1 MKLYRHLAWDGIRK
15 NSRLYVPYL
24 LTGVGA
30 VSFFYI
36 LVALSRLPEGT
47 LPGRGSVQVILNLGS
62 FVLWMFSLLLLFYTH
77 SFLIRRRNREFA
89 LYNVLGMG
97 KRDIA
102 RILCWETLLS
112 GGISLAGGLALG
124 ILLGKLAELG
134 LLRMVGAAT
143 DMVYR
148 VSAGGLLLTLGLY
161 AGIFLLILISSL
173 VRVGRSTAVQLM
185 RSQAE
190 GEKPPRAN
198 WALAVLGILLLAGA
212 YYLAVTIRE
221 PLAALT
227 WFFIAVLMVI
237 AATYLLFIS
246 GSVALCRL
254 LQKNPRFYYQ
264 KRHFVSVSSLVY
276 RMKRNGAGLASICIL
291 GTMVLVMLSST
302 TCLYFGAEDSLHTR
316 YPRDENITAYFPDR
330 ASQSG
335 DLTPLRTAVAD
346 AVRRSG
352 MSAANVWEY
361 RSVSSVMTIRDGV
374 LSPNEGFGD
383 PVDVT
388 LIPLAD
394 YNAAMGTDLTLPQ
407 GQVYVCRSRTGYQG
421 TSLTLQNGPTW
432 QVAGLLDNFSPSGSD
447 SASVVTQL
455 WLIVPDLSAADAL
468 EQVMN
473 GQECRHFA
481 DINGPV
487 EELPRVLSTP
497 RQYAYLRIAEG
508 CSNRCAYC
516 VIPSLRGNYRSRRM
530 EDILREAQALA
541 DDGVQECIVIAQ
553 DITRYG
559 MDLYGERRLPQL
571 LRELCKLPFHW
582 VRLHYLYP
590 DNLSDELIDTIA
602 GEEKICNYLD
612 IPIQHCN
619 DAVLKAMRRRET
631 KAGLEALFAR
641 LRERIPGVVLRTSLI
656 TGLPYEDEAAFEELC
671 SFLGE
676 QKLQRVGA
684 FAYSPEEGTP
694 AAKMLNRVDTEEAQR
709 RAELVMEVQSQVMDQ
724 FNDSRMGDTVEVLCD
739 GWDGQSMSYVGRSY
753 AESPGIDGNIYF
765 TSDQP
770 VEAGDFVRVRIT
782 GAMDGEL
789 TGERTEE

>member
-47 LPGRGSVQVILNLGS
+47 LPGSGSVQVILNLGS
-62 FVLWMFSLLLLFYTH
+62 FVLWVFSLLLLFYTH

-124 ILLGKLAELG
+124 ILLSKLAELG

-212 YYLAVTIRE
+212 YYLAITIRE

-237 AATYLLFIS
+237 LATYLLFIS

-254 LQKNPRFYYQ
+254 LQRNPRFYYR

-291 GTMVLVMLSST
+291 GTMVLLMLSST
-302 TCLYFGAEDSLHTR
+302 TCLYFGAEDSLRTR

-335 DLTPLRTAVAD
+335 DLTSLRTAVAD
-346 AVRRSG
+346 AVSRSG

-361 RSVSSVMTIRDGV
+361 RSVSSVMTLRDGV
-374 LSPNEGFGD
+374 LSPNEGFGN

-394 YNAAMGTDLTLPQ
+394 YNAAMGTDLTLSQ

-473 GQECRHFA
+473 RANMGVSRSWSCGFDLGQEPAR
-481 DINGPV
+481 DEGDPV
-487 EELPRVLSTP
+487 
-497 RQYAYLRIAEG
+497 AAAI
-508 CSNRCAYC
+508 
-516 VIPSLRGNYRSRRM
+516 
-530 EDILREAQALA
+530 REALVSRQDDIRFNVESLSENRDDFYGSYGSLFFLGILLSVGFSLAAVLIIYYKQISEGYEDQARF
-541 DDGVQECIVIAQ
+541 
-553 DITRYG
+553 DIMQKVGMTRR
-559 MDLYGERRLPQL
+559 DIRSSINSQL
-571 LRELCKLPFHW
+571 LLVFFLPLLLAGLHLVFAFPFVHKLLLLFNLW
-582 VRLHYLYP
+582 NTRLLVGTTAASF
-590 DNLSDELIDTIA
+590 LA
-602 GEEKICNYLD
+602 F
-612 IPIQHCN
+612 
-619 DAVLKAMRRRET
+619 AVLYTLVYRA
-631 KAGLEALFAR
+631 
-641 LRERIPGVVLRTSLI
+641 TS
-656 TGLPYEDEAAFEELC
+656 T
-671 SFLGE
+671 
-676 QKLQRVGA
+676 
-684 FAYSPEEGTP
+684 AYYHIVSDG
-694 AAKMLNRVDTEEAQR
+694 
-709 RAELVMEVQSQVMDQ
+709 
-724 FNDSRMGDTVEVLCD
+724 GD
-739 GWDGQSMSYVGRSY
+739 R
-753 AESPGIDGNIYF
+753 
-765 TSDQP
+765 
-770 VEAGDFVRVRIT
+770 
-782 GAMDGEL
+782 
-789 TGERTEE
+789 

>member
-47 LPGRGSVQVILNLGS
+47 LPGSGSVQVILNLGS
-62 FVLWMFSLLLLFYTH
+62 FVLWVFSLLLLFYTH

-227 WFFIAVLMVI
+227 WFFAAVLMVI

-246 GSVALCRL
+246 GSVTLCRL
-254 LQKNPRFYYQ
+254 LQRNPRFYYR

-335 DLTPLRTAVAD
+335 DLTSLRTAVAD
-346 AVRRSG
+346 AVRRTAQDGGLMENG
-352 MSAANVWEY
+352 MLGVESLAENRGDFYGSYGSLFFLGILLSVGFSLATVLIIYYKQISEGY
-361 RSVSSVMTIRDGV
+361 EDQARFDIMQKVGMTRRDIRSSINSQLLLVFF
-374 LSPNEGFGD
+374 L
-383 PVDVT
+383 
-388 LIPLAD
+388 PL
-394 YNAAMGTDLTLPQ
+394 LL
-407 GQVYVCRSRTGYQG
+407 
-421 TSLTLQNGPTW
+421 
-432 QVAGLLDNFSPSGSD
+432 AGLHLAFAFPFVHKLLLLFNLWNTRLLVGTTAASFLAFAALYTLVYRITSNAYYHIVSG
-447 SASVVTQL
+447 
-455 WLIVPDLSAADAL
+455 
-468 EQVMN
+468 
-473 GQECRHFA
+473 G
-481 DINGPV
+481 
-487 EELPRVLSTP
+487 
-497 RQYAYLRIAEG
+497 
-508 CSNRCAYC
+508 
-516 VIPSLRGNYRSRRM
+516 
-530 EDILREAQALA
+530 
-541 DDGVQECIVIAQ
+541 
-553 DITRYG
+553 
-559 MDLYGERRLPQL
+559 GER
-571 LRELCKLPFHW
+571 
-582 VRLHYLYP
+582 
-590 DNLSDELIDTIA
+590 
-602 GEEKICNYLD
+602 
-612 IPIQHCN
+612 
-619 DAVLKAMRRRET
+619 
-631 KAGLEALFAR
+631 
-641 LRERIPGVVLRTSLI
+641 
-656 TGLPYEDEAAFEELC
+656 
-671 SFLGE
+671 
-676 QKLQRVGA
+676 
-684 FAYSPEEGTP
+684 
-694 AAKMLNRVDTEEAQR
+694 
-709 RAELVMEVQSQVMDQ
+709 
-724 FNDSRMGDTVEVLCD
+724 
-739 GWDGQSMSYVGRSY
+739 
-753 AESPGIDGNIYF
+753 
-765 TSDQP
+765 
-770 VEAGDFVRVRIT
+770 
-782 GAMDGEL
+782 
-789 TGERTEE
+789 

>member
-47 LPGRGSVQVILNLGS
+47 LPGSGSVQVILNLGS
-62 FVLWMFSLLLLFYTH
+62 FVLWVFSLLLLFYTH
-77 SFLIRRRNREFA
+77 PFLIRRRNREFA

-124 ILLGKLAELG
+124 ILLSKLAELG

-212 YYLAVTIRE
+212 YYLAITIRE

-237 AATYLLFIS
+237 LAIYLLFIS

-254 LQKNPRFYYQ
+254 LQRNPRFYYR

-302 TCLYFGAEDSLHTR
+302 TCLYFGAEDSLRTR

-335 DLTPLRTAVAD
+335 DLTSLRTAVAD
-346 AVRRSG
+346 AVSRSG

-361 RSVSSVMTIRDGV
+361 RSVSSVMTLRDGV
-374 LSPNEGFGD
+374 LSPNEGFGN

-394 YNAAMGTDLTLPQ
+394 YNAAMGTDLTLSQ

-473 GQECRHFA
+473 RANMGVSRSWSCGFDLGQEPAR
-481 DINGPV
+481 DEGDPV
-487 EELPRVLSTP
+487 
-497 RQYAYLRIAEG
+497 AAAI
-508 CSNRCAYC
+508 
-516 VIPSLRGNYRSRRM
+516 
-530 EDILREAQALA
+530 REALVSRQDDIRFNVESLSENRDDFYGSYGSLFFLGILLSVGFSLAAVLIIYYKQISEGYEDQARF
-541 DDGVQECIVIAQ
+541 
-553 DITRYG
+553 DIMQKVGMTRR
-559 MDLYGERRLPQL
+559 DIRSSINSQL
-571 LRELCKLPFHW
+571 LLVFFLPLLLAGLHLVFAFPFVHKLLLLFNLW
-582 VRLHYLYP
+582 NTRLLVGTTAASF
-590 DNLSDELIDTIA
+590 LA
-602 GEEKICNYLD
+602 F
-612 IPIQHCN
+612 
-619 DAVLKAMRRRET
+619 AVLYTLVYRA
-631 KAGLEALFAR
+631 
-641 LRERIPGVVLRTSLI
+641 TS
-656 TGLPYEDEAAFEELC
+656 T
-671 SFLGE
+671 
-676 QKLQRVGA
+676 
-684 FAYSPEEGTP
+684 AYYHIVSDG
-694 AAKMLNRVDTEEAQR
+694 
-709 RAELVMEVQSQVMDQ
+709 
-724 FNDSRMGDTVEVLCD
+724 GD
-739 GWDGQSMSYVGRSY
+739 R
-753 AESPGIDGNIYF
+753 
-765 TSDQP
+765 
-770 VEAGDFVRVRIT
+770 
-782 GAMDGEL
+782 
-789 TGERTEE
+789 

>member
-47 LPGRGSVQVILNLGS
+47 LPGSGSVQVILNLGS
-62 FVLWMFSLLLLFYTH
+62 FVLWVFSLLLLFYTH

-124 ILLGKLAELG
+124 ILLSKLAL
-134 LLRMVGAAT
+134 
-143 DMVYR
+143 
-148 VSAGGLLLTLGLY
+148 
-161 AGIFLLILISSL
+161 
-173 VRVGRSTAVQLM
+173 
-185 RSQAE
+185 
-190 GEKPPRAN
+190 
-198 WALAVLGILLLAGA
+198 LGILLLAGA

-227 WFFIAVLMVI
+227 WFFAAVLMVI

-246 GSVALCRL
+246 GSVTLCRL
-254 LQKNPRFYYQ
+254 LQRNPRFYYQ

-335 DLTPLRTAVAD
+335 DLTSLRTAVAD

-352 MSAANVWEY
+352 MSAANVREY
-361 RSVSSVMTIRDGV
+361 RSVSSVMTLRDGV
-374 LSPNEGFGD
+374 LSPNEGFGN

-394 YNAAMGTDLTLPQ
+394 YNAAMGTDLTLSQ

-473 GQECRHFA
+473 RANMGVSRTWHYGFDLDRQLTDAA
-481 DINGPV
+481 DPV
-487 EELPRVLSTP
+487 
-497 RQYAYLRIAEG
+497 AE
-508 CSNRCAYC
+508 A
-516 VIPSLRGNYRSRRM
+516 IRRM
-530 EDILREAQALA
+530 
-541 DDGVQECIVIAQ
+541 AQ
-553 DITRYG
+553 DGGLMENGVLGVESLAENRGDFYGSYGSLFFLGILLSVGFSLAAVLIIYYKQISEGYEDQARFDIMQKVGMTRRDIRSSINSQLLVFFLPLLLAGLHLAFAFPFVHKLLLLFNLWNTRLLVGTTAASFLAFAVLYTLVYRITSNAYYHIVSG
-559 MDLYGERRLPQL
+559 GGER
-571 LRELCKLPFHW
+571 
-582 VRLHYLYP
+582 
-590 DNLSDELIDTIA
+590 
-602 GEEKICNYLD
+602 
-612 IPIQHCN
+612 
-619 DAVLKAMRRRET
+619 
-631 KAGLEALFAR
+631 
-641 LRERIPGVVLRTSLI
+641 
-656 TGLPYEDEAAFEELC
+656 
-671 SFLGE
+671 
-676 QKLQRVGA
+676 
-684 FAYSPEEGTP
+684 
-694 AAKMLNRVDTEEAQR
+694 
-709 RAELVMEVQSQVMDQ
+709 
-724 FNDSRMGDTVEVLCD
+724 
-739 GWDGQSMSYVGRSY
+739 
-753 AESPGIDGNIYF
+753 
-765 TSDQP
+765 
-770 VEAGDFVRVRIT
+770 
-782 GAMDGEL
+782 
-789 TGERTEE
+789 

>member
-36 LVALSRLPEGT
+36 LVALARLPEGT
-47 LPGRGSVQVILNLGS
+47 LPGSGSVQVILNLGS
-62 FVLWMFSLLLLFYTH
+62 FVLWVFSLLLLFYTH

-97 KRDIA
+97 KGDIS

-124 ILLGKLAELG
+124 VLLSKLAELG

-173 VRVGRSTAVQLM
+173 VRVSRSTAVQLM

-237 AATYLLFIS
+237 LATYLLFIS

-302 TCLYFGAEDSLHTR
+302 TCLYFGAEDSLRTR
-316 YPRDENITAYFPDR
+316 YPRDENITAYFPER

-335 DLTPLRTAVAD
+335 DLTSLHTAVAD

-352 MSAANVWEY
+352 MSAANVREY

-374 LSPNEGFGD
+374 LSPDERFGD

-394 YNAAMGTDLTLPQ
+394 YNAAMGARLTLSP
-407 GQVYVCRSRTGYQG
+407 GQVYICHGRSDYRE
-421 TSLTLQNGPTW
+421 STLSFPGGAAW
-432 QVAGLLDNFSPSGSD
+432 QVKGLVDNLDTGGD
-447 SASVVTQL
+447 SAGVVTQL
-455 WLIVPDLSAADAL
+455 TVIVPDEEIADMDRL
-468 EQVMN
+468 MEGMN
-473 GQECRHFA
+473 TGMSRSWSCGFDLGQEPA
-481 DINGPV
+481 QVGDDPV
-487 EELPRVLSTP
+487 
-497 RQYAYLRIAEG
+497 AAAI
-508 CSNRCAYC
+508 
-516 VIPSLRGNYRSRRM
+516 
-530 EDILREAQALA
+530 REALVSRQDDIHFNVESLAENRGDFYGSYGSLFFLGIILSVGFSLAAVLIIYYKQISEGYEDQARFDIMQKVGMTRRDIRSSINSQLLLVFFLPLLLA
-541 DDGVQECIVIAQ
+541 GLHLAFAFPFVHKLLLLFNLWNTRLLVGTTAASFLAFAVLYTLVYRITSNAYYHIVS
-553 DITRYG
+553 G
-559 MDLYGERRLPQL
+559 GGER
-571 LRELCKLPFHW
+571 
-582 VRLHYLYP
+582 
-590 DNLSDELIDTIA
+590 
-602 GEEKICNYLD
+602 
-612 IPIQHCN
+612 
-619 DAVLKAMRRRET
+619 
-631 KAGLEALFAR
+631 
-641 LRERIPGVVLRTSLI
+641 
-656 TGLPYEDEAAFEELC
+656 
-671 SFLGE
+671 
-676 QKLQRVGA
+676 
-684 FAYSPEEGTP
+684 
-694 AAKMLNRVDTEEAQR
+694 
-709 RAELVMEVQSQVMDQ
+709 
-724 FNDSRMGDTVEVLCD
+724 
-739 GWDGQSMSYVGRSY
+739 
-753 AESPGIDGNIYF
+753 
-765 TSDQP
+765 
-770 VEAGDFVRVRIT
+770 
-782 GAMDGEL
+782 
-789 TGERTEE
+789 

>member
-36 LVALSRLPEGT
+36 LVALARLPEGT
-47 LPGRGSVQVILNLGS
+47 LPGSGSVQVILNLGS
-62 FVLWMFSLLLLFYTH
+62 FVLWVFSLLLLFYTH

-237 AATYLLFIS
+237 LATYLLFIS

-302 TCLYFGAEDSLHTR
+302 TCLYFGAEDSLRTR

-335 DLTPLRTAVAD
+335 DLTSLRTAVAD

-352 MSAANVWEY
+352 MSAANVREY

-374 LSPNEGFGD
+374 LSPDEGFGD

-407 GQVYVCRSRTGYQG
+407 GQVYVCRSRTSYQG

-432 QVAGLLDNFSPSGSD
+432 QVAGLLDNFFPSGSD

-473 GQECRHFA
+473 RANMGVSRSWSCGFDLGQEPAQVGDDPVAAAIRAALESRQDDIHFNVESLA
-481 DINGPV
+481 ENRGDFYGSYGSLFFLGILLSVGFSLAAVLIIYYKQISEGYEDQARFDIMQKVGMTRRDIRSSINSQLLLV
-487 EELPRVLSTP
+487 FFLPLLLAGLHLAFAFPFVHKLLLLFNLWNTRLLVGTTAASFLAFAALYTLVYRITSN
-497 RQYAYLRIAEG
+497 AY
-508 CSNRCAYC
+508 YH
-516 VIPSLRGNYRSRRM
+516 
-530 EDILREAQALA
+530 
-541 DDGVQECIVIAQ
+541 IVS
-553 DITRYG
+553 G
-559 MDLYGERRLPQL
+559 GGER
-571 LRELCKLPFHW
+571 
-582 VRLHYLYP
+582 
-590 DNLSDELIDTIA
+590 
-602 GEEKICNYLD
+602 
-612 IPIQHCN
+612 
-619 DAVLKAMRRRET
+619 
-631 KAGLEALFAR
+631 
-641 LRERIPGVVLRTSLI
+641 
-656 TGLPYEDEAAFEELC
+656 
-671 SFLGE
+671 
-676 QKLQRVGA
+676 
-684 FAYSPEEGTP
+684 
-694 AAKMLNRVDTEEAQR
+694 
-709 RAELVMEVQSQVMDQ
+709 
-724 FNDSRMGDTVEVLCD
+724 
-739 GWDGQSMSYVGRSY
+739 
-753 AESPGIDGNIYF
+753 
-765 TSDQP
+765 
-770 VEAGDFVRVRIT
+770 
-782 GAMDGEL
+782 
-789 TGERTEE
+789 

>member
-36 LVALSRLPEGT
+36 LVALARLPEGT
-47 LPGRGSVQVILNLGS
+47 LPGSGSVQVILNLGS
-62 FVLWMFSLLLLFYTH
+62 FVLWVFSLLLLFYTH

-112 GGISLAGGLALG
+112 GGLSLLGGLALG
-124 ILLGKLAELG
+124 VVLSKLAELG

-161 AGIFLLILISSL
+161 GAIYLLILVSSL

-237 AATYLLFIS
+237 LATYLLFIS

-302 TCLYFGAEDSLHTR
+302 TCLYFGAEDSLRTR

-335 DLTPLRTAVAD
+335 DLTSLRTAVAG

-352 MSAANVWEY
+352 MSAANVREY

-374 LSPNEGFGD
+374 LSPDEGFGN

-407 GQVYVCRSRTGYQG
+407 GQVYVCRSRTSYQG

-432 QVAGLLDNFSPSGSD
+432 QVAGLLDNFFPSGSD

-473 GQECRHFA
+473 RANMGVSRSWSCGFDLGQEPAQVGDDPVAAAIRAALESRQDDIHFNVESLSENRGDFYGSYGSLFFLGIILSVGFSLA
-481 DINGPV
+481 AVLIIYYKQISEGYEDQARFDIMQKVGMTRRDIRSSINSQLLLV
-487 EELPRVLSTP
+487 FFLPLLLAGLHLAFAFPFVHKLLLLFNLWNTRLLVGTTAASFLAFAALYTLVYRITSN
-497 RQYAYLRIAEG
+497 AY
-508 CSNRCAYC
+508 YH
-516 VIPSLRGNYRSRRM
+516 
-530 EDILREAQALA
+530 
-541 DDGVQECIVIAQ
+541 IVS
-553 DITRYG
+553 G
-559 MDLYGERRLPQL
+559 GGER
-571 LRELCKLPFHW
+571 
-582 VRLHYLYP
+582 
-590 DNLSDELIDTIA
+590 
-602 GEEKICNYLD
+602 
-612 IPIQHCN
+612 
-619 DAVLKAMRRRET
+619 
-631 KAGLEALFAR
+631 
-641 LRERIPGVVLRTSLI
+641 
-656 TGLPYEDEAAFEELC
+656 
-671 SFLGE
+671 
-676 QKLQRVGA
+676 
-684 FAYSPEEGTP
+684 
-694 AAKMLNRVDTEEAQR
+694 
-709 RAELVMEVQSQVMDQ
+709 
-724 FNDSRMGDTVEVLCD
+724 
-739 GWDGQSMSYVGRSY
+739 
-753 AESPGIDGNIYF
+753 
-765 TSDQP
+765 
-770 VEAGDFVRVRIT
+770 
-782 GAMDGEL
+782 
-789 TGERTEE
+789 

>member
-47 LPGRGSVQVILNLGS
+47 LPGSGSVQVILNLGS
-62 FVLWMFSLLLLFYTH
+62 FVLWVFSLLLLFYTH

-124 ILLGKLAELG
+124 ILLSKLAELG

-227 WFFIAVLMVI
+227 WFFAAVLMVI

-316 YPRDENITAYFPDR
+316 YPRDENITASFPDR

-361 RSVSSVMTIRDGV
+361 RSVSSVMTLRDGV
-374 LSPNEGFGD
+374 LSPNEGFGN

-407 GQVYVCRSRTGYQG
+407 GQVYVCRMAQDGGLMENGVLGVESLAENRGDFYGSYGSLFFLGILLSVGFSLAAVLIIYYKQISEGYEDQARFDIMQKVG
-421 TSLTLQNGPTW
+421 MTRRDIRSSINSQLLLVFFLPLLL
-432 QVAGLLDNFSPSGSD
+432 AGLHLAFAFPFVHKLLLLFNLWNTRLLVGTTAASFLAFAALYTLVYRITSNAYYHIVSG
-447 SASVVTQL
+447 
-455 WLIVPDLSAADAL
+455 
-468 EQVMN
+468 
-473 GQECRHFA
+473 G
-481 DINGPV
+481 
-487 EELPRVLSTP
+487 
-497 RQYAYLRIAEG
+497 
-508 CSNRCAYC
+508 
-516 VIPSLRGNYRSRRM
+516 
-530 EDILREAQALA
+530 
-541 DDGVQECIVIAQ
+541 
-553 DITRYG
+553 
-559 MDLYGERRLPQL
+559 GER
-571 LRELCKLPFHW
+571 
-582 VRLHYLYP
+582 
-590 DNLSDELIDTIA
+590 
-602 GEEKICNYLD
+602 
-612 IPIQHCN
+612 
-619 DAVLKAMRRRET
+619 
-631 KAGLEALFAR
+631 
-641 LRERIPGVVLRTSLI
+641 
-656 TGLPYEDEAAFEELC
+656 
-671 SFLGE
+671 
-676 QKLQRVGA
+676 
-684 FAYSPEEGTP
+684 
-694 AAKMLNRVDTEEAQR
+694 
-709 RAELVMEVQSQVMDQ
+709 
-724 FNDSRMGDTVEVLCD
+724 
-739 GWDGQSMSYVGRSY
+739 
-753 AESPGIDGNIYF
+753 
-765 TSDQP
+765 
-770 VEAGDFVRVRIT
+770 
-782 GAMDGEL
+782 
-789 TGERTEE
+789 

>member
-47 LPGRGSVQVILNLGS
+47 LPGSGSVQVILNLGS
-62 FVLWMFSLLLLFYTH
+62 FVLWVFSLLLLFYTH

-124 ILLGKLAELG
+124 ILLSKLAELG

-198 WALAVLGILLLAGA
+198 WALAVLSILLLAGA

-227 WFFIAVLMVI
+227 WFFAAVLMVV

-246 GSVALCRL
+246 GSVTLCRL

-335 DLTPLRTAVAD
+335 DLTSLRTAVAD
-346 AVRRSG
+346 AVSRSG

-407 GQVYVCRSRTGYQG
+407 GQVYVCHSRTGYQMNRANMG
-421 TSLTLQNGPTW
+421 VSRTWHYGFDLDRQLPDAADPVAEAIRRMAQDGGLMENGVLGVESLAENRGDFYGSYGSLFFLGILLSVGFSLAAVLIIYYKQISEGYEDQARFDIMQKVGMTRRDIRSSINSQLLLVFFLPLLL
-432 QVAGLLDNFSPSGSD
+432 AGLHLAFAFPFVHKLLLLFNLWNTRLLVGTTAASFLAFAALYTLVYRITSNAYYHIVSG
-447 SASVVTQL
+447 
-455 WLIVPDLSAADAL
+455 
-468 EQVMN
+468 
-473 GQECRHFA
+473 G
-481 DINGPV
+481 
-487 EELPRVLSTP
+487 
-497 RQYAYLRIAEG
+497 
-508 CSNRCAYC
+508 
-516 VIPSLRGNYRSRRM
+516 
-530 EDILREAQALA
+530 
-541 DDGVQECIVIAQ
+541 
-553 DITRYG
+553 
-559 MDLYGERRLPQL
+559 GER
-571 LRELCKLPFHW
+571 
-582 VRLHYLYP
+582 
-590 DNLSDELIDTIA
+590 
-602 GEEKICNYLD
+602 
-612 IPIQHCN
+612 
-619 DAVLKAMRRRET
+619 
-631 KAGLEALFAR
+631 
-641 LRERIPGVVLRTSLI
+641 
-656 TGLPYEDEAAFEELC
+656 
-671 SFLGE
+671 
-676 QKLQRVGA
+676 
-684 FAYSPEEGTP
+684 
-694 AAKMLNRVDTEEAQR
+694 
-709 RAELVMEVQSQVMDQ
+709 
-724 FNDSRMGDTVEVLCD
+724 
-739 GWDGQSMSYVGRSY
+739 
-753 AESPGIDGNIYF
+753 
-765 TSDQP
+765 
-770 VEAGDFVRVRIT
+770 
-782 GAMDGEL
+782 
-789 TGERTEE
+789 

>member
-47 LPGRGSVQVILNLGS
+47 LPGSGSVQVILNLGS
-62 FVLWMFSLLLLFYTH
+62 FVLWVFSLLLLFYTH

-134 LLRMVGAAT
+134 
-143 DMVYR
+143 
-148 VSAGGLLLTLGLY
+148 
-161 AGIFLLILISSL
+161 
-173 VRVGRSTAVQLM
+173 
-185 RSQAE
+185 
-190 GEKPPRAN
+190 
-198 WALAVLGILLLAGA
+198 ILLLAGA

-227 WFFIAVLMVI
+227 WFFAAVLMVI
-237 AATYLLFIS
+237 LATYLLFIS

-361 RSVSSVMTIRDGV
+361 RSVSSVMTLRDGV
-374 LSPNEGFGD
+374 LSPNEGFGN

-473 GQECRHFA
+473 RANMGVSRTWYYGFDLDRQLPDAA
-481 DINGPV
+481 DPV
-487 EELPRVLSTP
+487 
-497 RQYAYLRIAEG
+497 AE
-508 CSNRCAYC
+508 A
-516 VIPSLRGNYRSRRM
+516 IRRT
-530 EDILREAQALA
+530 
-541 DDGVQECIVIAQ
+541 AQ
-553 DITRYG
+553 DGGLMENGVLGVESLAENRGDFYGSYGSLFFLGILLSVGFSLAAVLIIYYKQISEGYEDQARFDIMQKVGMTRRDIRSSINSQLLLVFFLPLLLAGLHLAFAFPFVHKLLLLFNLWNTRLLVGTTAASFLAFAVLYTLVYRITSNAYYHIVSG
-559 MDLYGERRLPQL
+559 GGER
-571 LRELCKLPFHW
+571 
-582 VRLHYLYP
+582 
-590 DNLSDELIDTIA
+590 
-602 GEEKICNYLD
+602 
-612 IPIQHCN
+612 
-619 DAVLKAMRRRET
+619 
-631 KAGLEALFAR
+631 
-641 LRERIPGVVLRTSLI
+641 
-656 TGLPYEDEAAFEELC
+656 
-671 SFLGE
+671 
-676 QKLQRVGA
+676 
-684 FAYSPEEGTP
+684 
-694 AAKMLNRVDTEEAQR
+694 
-709 RAELVMEVQSQVMDQ
+709 
-724 FNDSRMGDTVEVLCD
+724 
-739 GWDGQSMSYVGRSY
+739 
-753 AESPGIDGNIYF
+753 
-765 TSDQP
+765 
-770 VEAGDFVRVRIT
+770 
-782 GAMDGEL
+782 
-789 TGERTEE
+789 

>member
-36 LVALSRLPEGT
+36 LAALSRLPEGT
-47 LPGRGSVQVILNLGS
+47 LPGSGSVQVILNLGS
-62 FVLWMFSLLLLFYTH
+62 FVLWVFSLLLLFYTH

-112 GGISLAGGLALG
+112 GGISLAGALAL
-124 ILLGKLAELG
+124 
-134 LLRMVGAAT
+134 
-143 DMVYR
+143 
-148 VSAGGLLLTLGLY
+148 
-161 AGIFLLILISSL
+161 
-173 VRVGRSTAVQLM
+173 
-185 RSQAE
+185 
-190 GEKPPRAN
+190 
-198 WALAVLGILLLAGA
+198 LGILLLAGA

-227 WFFIAVLMVI
+227 WFFAAVLMVI

-246 GSVALCRL
+246 GSVTLCRL
-254 LQKNPRFYYQ
+254 LQRNPRFYYR

-346 AVRRSG
+346 AVRRSD
-352 MSAANVWEY
+352 MSAANVREY
-361 RSVSSVMTIRDGV
+361 RSVSSAMTLRDGV
-374 LSPNEGFGD
+374 LSPNEGFGN

-473 GQECRHFA
+473 RANMGVSRTWYYGFDLDRQLPDAA
-481 DINGPV
+481 DPV
-487 EELPRVLSTP
+487 
-497 RQYAYLRIAEG
+497 AE
-508 CSNRCAYC
+508 A
-516 VIPSLRGNYRSRRM
+516 IRRM
-530 EDILREAQALA
+530 
-541 DDGVQECIVIAQ
+541 AQ
-553 DITRYG
+553 DGGLMENGVLGVESLAENRGDFYGSYGSLFFLGILLSVGFSLAAVLIIYYKQISEGYEDQARFDIMQKVGMTRRDIRSSINSQLLLVFFLPLLLAGLHLAFAFPFVHKLLLLFNLWNTRLLVGTTAASFLAFAALYTLVYRITSNAYYHIVSG
-559 MDLYGERRLPQL
+559 GGER
-571 LRELCKLPFHW
+571 
-582 VRLHYLYP
+582 
-590 DNLSDELIDTIA
+590 
-602 GEEKICNYLD
+602 
-612 IPIQHCN
+612 
-619 DAVLKAMRRRET
+619 
-631 KAGLEALFAR
+631 
-641 LRERIPGVVLRTSLI
+641 
-656 TGLPYEDEAAFEELC
+656 
-671 SFLGE
+671 
-676 QKLQRVGA
+676 
-684 FAYSPEEGTP
+684 
-694 AAKMLNRVDTEEAQR
+694 
-709 RAELVMEVQSQVMDQ
+709 
-724 FNDSRMGDTVEVLCD
+724 
-739 GWDGQSMSYVGRSY
+739 
-753 AESPGIDGNIYF
+753 
-765 TSDQP
+765 
-770 VEAGDFVRVRIT
+770 
-782 GAMDGEL
+782 
-789 TGERTEE
+789 

>member
-47 LPGRGSVQVILNLGS
+47 LPGSGSVQVILNLGS
-62 FVLWMFSLLLLFYTH
+62 FVLWVFSLLLLFYTH

-161 AGIFLLILISSL
+161 GAIYLLILLSSL
-173 VRVGRSTAVQLM
+173 LRVGRSTAVQLM

-198 WALAVLGILLLAGA
+198 WALAVLGVLLLAGA

-276 RMKRNGAGLASICIL
+276 RMERNGAGLASICIL

-302 TCLYFGAEDSLHTR
+302 TCMYYGVEDALHQR
-316 YPRDENITAYFPDR
+316 YPRDIGVECYFGDR
-330 ASQSG
+330 LDQMDEAHL
-335 DLTPLRTAVAD
+335 DILRAAVAD
-346 AVRRSG
+346 AADAMGSSRDNVQDYRAAWLYGILTPDGALRSASDSG
-352 MSAANVWEY
+352 GPASE
-361 RSVSSVMTIRDGV
+361 MTR
-374 LSPNEGFGD
+374 
-383 PVDVT
+383 VT
-388 LIPLAD
+388 LISLPD
-394 YNAAMGTDLTLPQ
+394 YNALTGTELTLSD
-407 GQVYVCRSRTGYQG
+407 GEVYVYGHRMTYTAPRFTVGD
-421 TSLTLQNGPTW
+421 TTW
-432 QVAGLLDNFSPSGSD
+432 RVKSLLDRCAVNGASAADVTPSLYVVVPD
-447 SASVVTQL
+447 FESAARL
-455 WLIVPDLSAADAL
+455 LLDLSANSDLSVQLRWYYQFDSDLPDDAQHSGSASYEEGGTPRNLTDAL
-468 EQVMN
+468 ELALYNVYAETGLTTGWEVESLAANRSDFYGAYGGLFFLGIMLSVVFSLAAVSIIYYKQVCE
-473 GQECRHFA
+473 GYEDQSRFA
-481 DINGPV
+481 IMQKVGM
-487 EELPRVLSTP
+487 TK
-497 RQYAYLRIAEG
+497 
-508 CSNRCAYC
+508 
-516 VIPSLRGNYRSRRM
+516 
-530 EDILREAQALA
+530 
-541 DDGVQECIVIAQ
+541 Q
-553 DITRYG
+553 DI
-559 MDLYGERRLPQL
+559 RRSINSQL
-571 LRELCKLPFHW
+571 LTVFFLPMALSGVHLCFAFPFIHKLLLLF
-582 VRLHYLYP
+582 
-590 DNLSDELIDTIA
+590 NLS
-602 GEEKICNYLD
+602 N
-612 IPIQHCN
+612 
-619 DAVLKAMRRRET
+619 
-631 KAGLEALFAR
+631 
-641 LRERIPGVVLRTSLI
+641 TSLLI
-656 TGLPYEDEAAFEELC
+656 GTTVVCY
-671 SFLGE
+671 
-676 QKLQRVGA
+676 VA
-684 FAYSPEEGTP
+684 FALLYTLAYKLTSNAYYHIVSG
-694 AAKMLNRVDTEEAQR
+694 AA
-709 RAELVMEVQSQVMDQ
+709 
-724 FNDSRMGDTVEVLCD
+724 
-739 GWDGQSMSYVGRSY
+739 
-753 AESPGIDGNIYF
+753 
-765 TSDQP
+765 
-770 VEAGDFVRVRIT
+770 
-782 GAMDGEL
+782 
-789 TGERTEE
+789 ERE

>member
-36 LVALSRLPEGT
+36 LVALARLPEGT
-47 LPGRGSVQVILNLGS
+47 LPGSGSVQVILNLGS
-62 FVLWMFSLLLLFYTH
+62 FVLWVFSLLLLFYTH
-77 SFLIRRRNREFA
+77 SFLICRRNREFV

-97 KRDIA
+97 KGDIS

-112 GGISLAGGLALG
+112 GGLSLLGGLALG
-124 ILLGKLAELG
+124 VVLSKLAELG

-148 VSAGGLLLTLGLY
+148 VSAGGLLL
-161 AGIFLLILISSL
+161 ISSL
-173 VRVGRSTAVQLM
+173 VRVSRSTAVQLM

-237 AATYLLFIS
+237 LATYLLFIS

-291 GTMVLVMLSST
+291 GTMVLVMISST
-302 TCLYFGAEDSLHTR
+302 TCLYFGAEDSLRTR

-335 DLTPLRTAVAD
+335 DLTSLRTAVAD

-352 MSAANVWEY
+352 MSAANVREY

-374 LSPNEGFGD
+374 LSPDERFGD

-407 GQVYVCRSRTGYQG
+407 GQVYVCRSRTSYQG

-432 QVAGLLDNFSPSGSD
+432 QVAGLLDNFFPSGSD

-473 GQECRHFA
+473 RANMGVSRTWYYGFDLDRQLPDAA
-481 DINGPV
+481 DPV
-487 EELPRVLSTP
+487 
-497 RQYAYLRIAEG
+497 AE
-508 CSNRCAYC
+508 A
-516 VIPSLRGNYRSRRM
+516 IRRM
-530 EDILREAQALA
+530 
-541 DDGVQECIVIAQ
+541 AQ
-553 DITRYG
+553 DGGLMENGVLGVESLAENRGDFYGSYGSLFFLGIILSVGFSLAAVLIIYYKQISEGYEDQARFDIMQKVGMTRRDIRSSINSQLLLVFFLPLLLAGLHLAFAFPFVHKLLLLFNLWNTRLLVGTTAASFLAFAVLYTLVYRITSNAYYHIVSG
-559 MDLYGERRLPQL
+559 GGER
-571 LRELCKLPFHW
+571 
-582 VRLHYLYP
+582 
-590 DNLSDELIDTIA
+590 
-602 GEEKICNYLD
+602 
-612 IPIQHCN
+612 
-619 DAVLKAMRRRET
+619 
-631 KAGLEALFAR
+631 
-641 LRERIPGVVLRTSLI
+641 
-656 TGLPYEDEAAFEELC
+656 
-671 SFLGE
+671 
-676 QKLQRVGA
+676 
-684 FAYSPEEGTP
+684 
-694 AAKMLNRVDTEEAQR
+694 
-709 RAELVMEVQSQVMDQ
+709 
-724 FNDSRMGDTVEVLCD
+724 
-739 GWDGQSMSYVGRSY
+739 
-753 AESPGIDGNIYF
+753 
-765 TSDQP
+765 
-770 VEAGDFVRVRIT
+770 
-782 GAMDGEL
+782 
-789 TGERTEE
+789 

>member
-47 LPGRGSVQVILNLGS
+47 LPGSGSVQVILNLGS
-62 FVLWMFSLLLLFYTH
+62 FVLWVFSLLLLFYTH

-227 WFFIAVLMVI
+227 WFFAAVLMVI
-237 AATYLLFIS
+237 LATYLLFIS

-276 RMKRNGAGLASICIL
+276 RMKRN
-291 GTMVLVMLSST
+291 
-302 TCLYFGAEDSLHTR
+302 GAEDSLHTR

-361 RSVSSVMTIRDGV
+361 RSVSSVMTLRDGV
-374 LSPNEGFGD
+374 LSPNEGFGN

-473 GQECRHFA
+473 RANMGVSRTWYYGFDLDRQLPDAA
-481 DINGPV
+481 DPV
-487 EELPRVLSTP
+487 
-497 RQYAYLRIAEG
+497 AE
-508 CSNRCAYC
+508 A
-516 VIPSLRGNYRSRRM
+516 IRRT
-530 EDILREAQALA
+530 
-541 DDGVQECIVIAQ
+541 AQ
-553 DITRYG
+553 DGGLMENGVLGVESLAENRGDFYGSYGSLFFLGILLSVGFSLAAVLIIYYKQISEGYEDQARFDIMQKVGMTRRDIRSSINSQLLLVFFLPLLLAGLHLAFAFPFVHKLLLLFNLWNTRLLVGTTAASFLAFAVLYTLVYRITSNAYYHIVSG
-559 MDLYGERRLPQL
+559 GGER
-571 LRELCKLPFHW
+571 
-582 VRLHYLYP
+582 
-590 DNLSDELIDTIA
+590 
-602 GEEKICNYLD
+602 
-612 IPIQHCN
+612 
-619 DAVLKAMRRRET
+619 
-631 KAGLEALFAR
+631 
-641 LRERIPGVVLRTSLI
+641 
-656 TGLPYEDEAAFEELC
+656 
-671 SFLGE
+671 
-676 QKLQRVGA
+676 
-684 FAYSPEEGTP
+684 
-694 AAKMLNRVDTEEAQR
+694 
-709 RAELVMEVQSQVMDQ
+709 
-724 FNDSRMGDTVEVLCD
+724 
-739 GWDGQSMSYVGRSY
+739 
-753 AESPGIDGNIYF
+753 
-765 TSDQP
+765 
-770 VEAGDFVRVRIT
+770 
-782 GAMDGEL
+782 
-789 TGERTEE
+789 